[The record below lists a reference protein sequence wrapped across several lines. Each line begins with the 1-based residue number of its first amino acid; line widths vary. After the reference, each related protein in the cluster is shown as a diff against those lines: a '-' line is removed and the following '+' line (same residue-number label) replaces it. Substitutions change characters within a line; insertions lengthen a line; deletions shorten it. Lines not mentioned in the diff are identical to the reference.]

1 MGDNPHAGHRILY
14 FHWRAFIYRMSNG
27 AVCIALTW
35 GYSKWSMAHCWNYL
49 LLVVPCFF
57 WISQNFCRMNPN
69 RADQTGHAGKLI
81 LIWGKTHTT
90 QCWCYKIKTI
100 YICFC
105 IVQFDL
111 LNLICKIQVS
121 LVLGLSSFNFAN
133 AQHAFESGQAWT
145 VWSIPTAIVRPLP
158 VNLRSVIVFYCLW
171 IPEHKHHR
179 WCFL

>member
-100 YICFC
+100 YIYIYMFLYSS
-105 IVQFDL
+105 IWFAQFDL
-111 LNLICKIQVS
+111 QDSGFFGPRSLEFQLRECSTRLESFSLPFPVTTVLN
-121 LVLGLSSFNFAN
+121 
-133 AQHAFESGQAWT
+133 T
-145 VWSIPTAIVRPLP
+145 VGGTTWKV
-158 VNLRSVIVFYCLW
+158 LW
-171 IPEHKHHR
+171 I
-179 WCFL
+179 